1 MSNLENML
9 PKRKKRKKVYEM
21 QIDEADSMS
30 GVFAISL
37 VSDPAIEENWVYM
50 SKQKSTN
57 LAQVSPDKRLLL
69 GPVLVPSKLIPR
81 IDEETG
87 EEYDITFTP
96 ETIEKAAHL
105 YMQRQMNNNATLEHS
120 ADVQDIST
128 VESWIITDPEK
139 DKSAKF
145 GMNYP
150 KGTWMAMMK
159 VNNSEIWNDFVKTG
173 KIKGF
178 SIEGMLGHELVK
190 ASKFEKLSIQELD
203 SQDDEAFA
211 SELLIRVKE
220 LIQVEL
226 GYNTTGYNQQTQ
238 TRGLAVPPPTYG
250 QGKLETISPAGL
262 PPNWGGPST
271 EDIYGNLSNYDG
283 IALESYTDYPEDV
296 KANAKKAIAFAEEN
310 GWGTCGTPVGKIRA
324 SQLADGKPI
333 SIDTIQ
339 RMYSFLSRH
348 EVDLESSTSYND
360 GCGMLMYDAWGGK
373 AGKRWSESKL
383 KELGLIELTWGEFST
398 DEDIE
403 LETSVSIGSSYAG
416 QFTDPKKKK

>member
-1 MSNLENML
+1 MQNKL
-9 PKRKKRKKVYEM
+9 PRRKPRKKVYEM
-21 QIDEADSMS
+21 QIDEMDNMS

-50 SKQKSTN
+50 SKQKPTN
-57 LAQVSPDKRLLL
+57 LAQISADKRLLL

-120 ADVQDIST
+120 EDVQDVST
-128 VESWIITDPEK
+128 VESWIIVDPEK
-139 DKSAKF
+139 DKSVKF

-159 VNNSEIWNDFVKTG
+159 VNNPEIWNDFVKTG

-190 ASKFEKLSIQELD
+190 ASKIQGLSMQELD
-203 SQDDEAFA
+203 AQDDEAFA
-211 SELLIRVKE
+211 TEVLVQMKKMLE
-220 LIQVEL
+220 VEL
-226 GYNTTGYNQQTQ
+226 GYNTTGYDQQTQ
-238 TRGLAVPPPTYG
+238 TRGLAVAPPRYG
-250 QGKLETISPAGL
+250 QTSRMTQPAPAGL
-262 PPNWGGPST
+262 PPNWGAPSNG
-271 EDIYGNLSNYDG
+271 DIYGNLSTYDG

-296 KANAKKAIAFAEEN
+296 KNNAKKAVAFAEEN
-310 GWGTCGTPVGKIRA
+310 GWGTCGTAVGKIRA

-333 SIDTIQ
+333 SIDTIK

-373 AGKRWSESKL
+373 AAKRWAESKL
-383 KELGLIELTWGEFST
+383 KELGLI
-398 DEDIE
+398 DE

-416 QFTDPKKKK
+416 QFGDPKKRK

>member
-21 QIDEADSMS
+21 QIDEMDNQS

-37 VSDPAIEENWVYM
+37 VSDPAIEENWVYL
-50 SKQKSTN
+50 SKQKAVD
-57 LAQVSPDKRLLL
+57 LAQISPDKRLLL

-120 ADVQDIST
+120 ADVEDIST
-128 VESWIITDPEK
+128 VESWIIADPEK
-139 DKSAKF
+139 DKSVKF
-145 GMNYP
+145 GMSYP

-190 ASKFEKLSIQELD
+190 ASKFEKLSMQELD

-211 SELLIRVKE
+211 AELLVRMKK
-220 LIQVEL
+220 LLQVEL
-226 GYNTTGYNQQTQ
+226 GYNTTGYDQQTQ
-238 TRGLAVPPPTYG
+238 TRGLAVPPSRYG
-250 QGKLETISPAGL
+250 QTSRMTQPAPAGL
-262 PPNWGGPST
+262 PPNYGAPSSG
-271 EDIYGNLSNYDG
+271 DIYGNLSTYDG

-296 KANAKKAIAFAEEN
+296 KSNAKKALDFAEEN
-310 GWGTCGTPVGKIRA
+310 GWGSCGTAVGKIRA
-324 SQLADGKPI
+324 SQLAEGKPI
-333 SIDTIQ
+333 SVDTIQ
-339 RMYSFLSRH
+339 RMYSYLSRH
-348 EVDLESSTSYND
+348 EVDLETSTSYNE
-360 GCGMLMYDAWGGK
+360 GCGKLMYDAWGGK
-373 AGKRWSESKL
+373 AGKRWAESKL
-383 KELGLIELTWGEFST
+383 KELGVLDELAWAEF
-398 DEDIE
+398 
-403 LETSVSIGSSYAG
+403 ETSVSVGSSYAG
-416 QFTDPKKKK
+416 QFGDPKKEK